1 MRYESVGD
9 TPVRVPETSA
19 VIQNMDKTVAVSAQM
34 TTSGK
39 TTTVLLYPG
48 QKITYKNSTVC
59 LTSVKQGSTIRV
71 RIDPLSYETVT
82 DDEPTDTDTVVT
94 PTTPK
99 TDFTGD
105 VDISGDLT
113 IGGKTLEEL
122 VEAAVRKYSADLTL
136 NSDEVLNALRQA
148 LENLSGG
155 SSDVSIHKCVYATD
169 EEIEKIADDYLSE
182 ESISEYLEQSGA
194 DPETIQGI
202 VNSILMSRG
211 V

>member
-9 TPVRVPETSA
+9 TLTLVPETSA
-19 VIQNMDKTVAVSAQM
+19 VIQNMDKTVSVSAQM

-48 QKITYKNSTVC
+48 QKVTYQNSTVY
-59 LTSVKQGSTIRV
+59 LKSVKAGSTIRV
-71 RIDPLSYETVT
+71 RIDPLSYDPVT
-82 DDEPTDTDTVVT
+82 DEPTDTDTQVT

-182 ESISEYLEQSGA
+182 ESNSEYLEQTGE
-194 DPETIQGI
+194 DPKSIQGI

>member
-9 TPVRVPETSA
+9 TLTLVPETSA

-48 QKITYKNSTVC
+48 QKISYQNSIVY
-59 LTSVKQGSTIRV
+59 LKSVKAGSTIRV
-71 RIDPLSYETVT
+71 RIDPLSYDPVT
-82 DDEPTDTDTVVT
+82 DEPTDTDTQVT

-182 ESISEYLEQSGA
+182 ESISEYLEQTGE
-194 DPETIQGI
+194 DPKSIQGI
-202 VNSILMSRG
+202 VNSVLMSRG

>member
-9 TPVRVPETSA
+9 TLTLVPETSA

-48 QKITYKNSTVC
+48 QKVTYQNSTVY
-59 LTSVKQGSTIRV
+59 LKSVKAGSTIRV
-71 RIDPLSYETVT
+71 RIDPLSYDPVT
-82 DDEPTDTDTVVT
+82 DEPTDTDTQVT

-155 SSDVSIHKCVYATD
+155 SSDVSIHKCVYATN

-182 ESISEYLEQSGA
+182 ESISEYLEQTGE
-194 DPETIQGI
+194 DPKSIQGI
-202 VNSILMSRG
+202 VNSVLMSRG

>member
-9 TPVRVPETSA
+9 TLTLVPETSA

-48 QKITYKNSTVC
+48 QKVTYQNSTVY
-59 LTSVKQGSTIRV
+59 LKSVKAGSTIRV
-71 RIDPLSYETVT
+71 RIDPLSYDPVT
-82 DDEPTDTDTVVT
+82 DEPTDTDTQVT

-182 ESISEYLEQSGA
+182 ESISEYLEQTGE
-194 DPETIQGI
+194 DPKSIQGI